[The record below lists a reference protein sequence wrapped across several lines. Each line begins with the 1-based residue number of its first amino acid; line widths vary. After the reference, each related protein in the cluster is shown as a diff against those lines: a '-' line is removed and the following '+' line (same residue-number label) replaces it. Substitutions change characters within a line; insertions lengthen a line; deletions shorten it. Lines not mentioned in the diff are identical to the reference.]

1 MHPVPL
7 GIRYG
12 QRDQMPHLL
21 TSGTVHILLVNCL
34 FQAEQGLYLQCLPSR
49 LLSGLPILEPLWEV
63 ISLWGVCS
71 QSIRGF
77 LDYYDT
83 LLPKNEIHL

>member
-1 MHPVPL
+1 MRPVPS

-12 QRDQMPHLL
+12 QRDRMPHLL
-21 TSGTVHILLVNCL
+21 TSGTVHIFLVNCL
-34 FQAEQGLYLQCLPSR
+34 LRAEQGLYLQCLPSH
-49 LLSGLPILEPLWEV
+49 LLGLPLLEPLLEV

-77 LDYYDT
+77 FECYDT
-83 LLPKNEIHL
+83 LLPQNQIHS